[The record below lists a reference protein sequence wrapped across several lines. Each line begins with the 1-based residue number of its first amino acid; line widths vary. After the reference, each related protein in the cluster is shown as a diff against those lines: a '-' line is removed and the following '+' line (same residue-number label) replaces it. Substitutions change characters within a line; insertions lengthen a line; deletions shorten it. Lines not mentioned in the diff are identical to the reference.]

1 MLKVAIVI
9 CICSFYLVESAP
21 TMAAIK
27 DKKLP
32 YDNKKYIMFN
42 SERYGNQLFLRN
54 PDYIYQQDIY
64 TDEVLAKMSNRSNY
78 LFYRDVYESADA
90 ELAGYIVDFISNT
103 GKLVE
108 NVKTDLN
115 TVVIIILCILVII
128 LYITSL
134 YLYRKYKHITKV
146 IDI

>member
-21 TMAAIK
+21 TMTAMK
-27 DKKLP
+27 DTKLP
-32 YDNKKYIMFN
+32 YDNKKYIIFN
-42 SERYGNQLFLRN
+42 SERYGNQLFRRN

-78 LFYRDVYESADA
+78 LFYRDLYESADA
-90 ELAGYIVDFISNT
+90 ELAGHIVDFISNT

-108 NVKTDLN
+108 NIKTDLN
-115 TVVIIILCILVII
+115 TVVIIILCILVIV
-128 LYITSL
+128 LYITTL